1 MVMRQGL
8 GLIAIGLLVGSV
20 GFFAIVGLM
29 STVLFEVQPTDPIT
43 FLLVTVTLL
52 VIASAACFIPARRAV
67 TIDPMSA
74 LRMD

>member
-8 GLIAIGLLVGSV
+8 GLIAIGLLVGAV
-20 GFFAIVGLM
+20 GSFAIVGLM

-74 LRMD
+74 LRPE

>member
-8 GLIAIGLLVGSV
+8 GLIAIGLLVGAV
-20 GFFAIVGLM
+20 GSFAIVGLM

-67 TIDPMSA
+67 TIDPISA
-74 LRMD
+74 LRPE

>member
-1 MVMRQGL
+1 MRQGL
-8 GLIAIGLLVGSV
+8 GLIAIGLLVGAV
-20 GFFAIVGLM
+20 GSFAIVGLM

-74 LRMD
+74 LRPE